1 MDFLEVRKE
10 INAEIK
16 KRSDLKTS
24 ESHAN
29 VPKKA
34 NKSNQRAGTPAIS
47 ENKVNRMAN
56 KFIIDTNLSGNSTLN
71 MGSNHR
77 KSQSPS

>member
-1 MDFLEVRKE
+1 MRKE

-29 VPKKA
+29 
-34 NKSNQRAGTPAIS
+34 QRAGTPAIS

-56 KFIIDTNLSGNSTLN
+56 KFVIDTNLSGNSTLN